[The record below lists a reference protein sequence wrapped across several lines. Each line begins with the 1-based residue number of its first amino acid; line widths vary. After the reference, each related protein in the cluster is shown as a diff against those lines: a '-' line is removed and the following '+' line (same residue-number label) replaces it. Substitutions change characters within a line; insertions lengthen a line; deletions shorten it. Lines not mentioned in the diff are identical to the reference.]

1 MNGTAGVR
9 VGLCS
14 LILVALSACGGGSSG
29 GETASTSGGDNGP
42 TTTQFTQ
49 MFSSDFEPACRS
61 NPVEGATPYDAAKP
75 GIHKVVTLTGT
86 DTDELSEGFLDI
98 PSEWTI
104 TFDVATDQ
112 YATAELVLCV
122 IRANTTLAQECT
134 GYESDGVVT
143 DNVVNLYSAD
153 YAVSVHEATTGKQLG
168 ATTVTATATECP
180 LYVTFTEGEKTTDWF
195 EQNVGGITDFART
208 FVET

>member
-1 MNGTAGVR
+1 MSGTTGIR
-9 VGLCS
+9 VGLFS
-14 LILVALSACGGGSSG
+14 LILVALGACGGGSSG
-29 GETASTSGGDNGP
+29 GDTAGKSSSADGP

-61 NPVEGATPYDAAKP
+61 NPVEGATPYDTAKP
-75 GIHKVVTLTGT
+75 GIHRVVTMTGA
-86 DTDELSEGFLDI
+86 DTDELTEGFLDI

-122 IRANTTLAQECT
+122 IRANATLAQECT

-153 YAVSVHEATTGKQLG
+153 YAVAVHEATTGKQLG

-180 LYVTFTEGEKTTDWF
+180 LYVTFTDGEKTTDWY
-195 EQNVGGITDFART
+195 EQNVGAITDFART